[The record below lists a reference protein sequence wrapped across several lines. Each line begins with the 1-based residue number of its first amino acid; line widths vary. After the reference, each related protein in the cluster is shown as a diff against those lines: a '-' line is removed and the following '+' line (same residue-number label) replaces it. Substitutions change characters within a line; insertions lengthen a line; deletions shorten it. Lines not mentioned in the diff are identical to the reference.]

1 MGYSN
6 KLVLV
11 DNTKVSSIFPF
22 GLVQTEEAKFS
33 IPLDTGQSITFARIY
48 AQISVPQHLAGAIAT
63 VIFNGNTLGNIN
75 LPSSPFGGDM
85 QLLNGV
91 GGHDVTAFMD
101 PKGNNDLIIKCDALS
116 ADLDFTIYA
125 DIFYELNTQ
134 QAPSQ
139 QPGTSNPSQP
149 GQNPNGP
156 FQLPTWQQIKPY
168 AVVGGVGLAAVIVLP
183 KILDA
188 VFEK

>member
-6 KLVLV
+6 KIVLI
-11 DNTKVSSIFPF
+11 DHTKVTSVFPF
-22 GLVQTEEAKFS
+22 GLVQDAEAKFS
-33 IPLDTGQSITFARIY
+33 IPLDSGQQITYARIY
-48 AQISVPQHLAGAIAT
+48 AEISVPQHLAGAVAT

-75 LPSSPFGGDM
+75 LPSSPFGGDT

-101 PKGNNDLIIKCDALS
+101 PKGNNDLVIKCDALS
-116 ADLDFTIYA
+116 ADLDFTVYS

-139 QPGTSNPSQP
+139 APGNSNPSQP
-149 GQNPNGP
+149 GQNPNQP
-156 FQLPTWQQIKPY
+156 FNLPSWEQIKPY
-168 AVVGGVGLAAVIVLP
+168 LVVAGVGLAAITVAPPLIRSIV
-183 KILDA
+183 
-188 VFEK
+188 EK